1 MAWGPVE
8 PLGWQGKARHVDFYD
23 IKADVEQLLAP
34 RKAEFVAAEHPALHP
49 GRSARVVLDGVD
61 IGHVG
66 ELHPRWRQA
75 WELSSA
81 PVVFELSLDAV
92 IARMVPVAKSVAKH
106 QPVERDI
113 AVIVNEQVTHA
124 QLMKAIHTAPTEGLL
139 RDVVLFDIYRPKA
152 DSTGGLAVG
161 EKSLA
166 VRLSLHSDEAT
177 LTEAMANAQDAK
189 AQAERARSL
198 QQQGFFSSAQL
209 SQTLAAEA
217 SATARLQSARALVQL
232 QNVRLSQ
239 TQVRAPDAGVISA
252 RQATV
257 GSVVAAGTELFRLI
271 RQGRIEWRAEVAA
284 AELGRV
290 QVGAPVQVTAAS
302 GQVLQGKVRMVAPSV
317 DAQTR
322 NALVYV
328 DLPAQ
333 TGTAKAGMFAKGE
346 IILGQSQALTVPQTA
361 VVVRDGFSYLYT
373 VGADNKVTQVKVQ
386 TGRLSGDR
394 FEVLSGLKPDAR
406 LVASGGA
413 FLNHGDTVRV
423 VDATPAAASK

>member
-1 MAWGPVE
+1 MKKMDKLGLMAVSLCCLALQSAAVWAADNDKGSPPTAAV
-8 PLGWQGKARHVDFYD
+8 PAAASPAPGKPATSQPAASKPSLTVTLTTPQSQNMAQRLSANGSLAAWQEALIGAEANGLKITEVRVNVGDRVQRG
-23 IKADVEQLLAP
+23 DVLAT
-34 RKAEFVAAEHPALHP
+34 L
-49 GRSARVVLDGVD
+49 
-61 IGHVG
+61 
-66 ELHPRWRQA
+66 Q
-75 WELSSA
+75 
-81 PVVFELSLDAV
+81 
-92 IARMVPVAKSVAKH
+92 
-106 QPVERDI
+106 
-113 AVIVNEQVTHA
+113 
-124 QLMKAIHTAPTEGLL
+124 
-139 RDVVLFDIYRPKA
+139 A
-152 DSTGGLAVG
+152 DSLRAELAQA
-161 EKSLA
+161 EASLA
-166 VRLSLHSDEAT
+166 EAT
-177 LTEAMANAQDAK
+177 ANAQEAK

-198 QQQGFFSSAQL
+198 QQQGFFSNAQL

-217 SATARLQSARALVQL
+217 SAMARVQSARALVQL
-232 QNVRLSQ
+232 QNVRMAQ
-239 TQVRAPDAGVISA
+239 TQVRAPDAGVISS

-257 GSVVAAGTELFRLI
+257 GSVVGAGTELFRLI
-271 RQGRIEWRAEVAA
+271 RQGRLEWRAEVTS

-333 TGTAKAGMFAKGE
+333 IGTAKAGMFAKGE

-361 VVVRDGFSYLYT
+361 VVVRDGFSYVYS
-373 VGADNKVTQVKVQ
+373 VGADNKVSQLKVQ

-394 FEVLSGLKPDAR
+394 FEVLSGLKSDAR

-423 VDATPAAASK
+423 VDASPAAASK